1 MNSLPSRLASVY
13 AARRAAVEDLLRTP
27 GGYILSNNEL
37 SRLLGAGV
45 VGVRR
50 VRRELES
57 SGAVPKVNCRMSRR
71 GYYIDVSRLTEVL
84 SRKAI

>member
-1 MNSLPSRLASVY
+1 MSLY
-13 AARRAAVEDLLRTP
+13 ATWRAAVEDLLRTP
-27 GGYILSNNEL
+27 GGYVLSNNEL

-50 VRRELES
+50 ARRKLES
-57 SGAVPKVNCRMSRR
+57 FGVIPRIYSRRSRR
-71 GYYIDVSRLTEVL
+71 GYYIDVSRLVEVP